1 MQEGDLQSRAQTS
14 LAAEF
19 RDFGLRVYEFRGSE
33 FRGLGFDGLFFGF
46 TSCILTSAVLKLKR
60 RKSTPVN
67 PTLAIPDHHD
77 DSGGPCK
84 PQNPKLLKLWTF
96 EAPNFKSPKP

>member
-33 FRGLGFDGLFFGF
+33 FRGLG
-46 TSCILTSAVLKLKR
+46 LTVCFLGSLRV
-60 RKSTPVN
+60 S
-67 PTLAIPDHHD
+67 
-77 DSGGPCK
+77 
-84 PQNPKLLKLWTF
+84 
-96 EAPNFKSPKP
+96 